1 MEMMEARQRS
11 TTRTAFTDELERE
24 DRFKGLENFFYTERR
39 FLNHLFQLEKEGA
52 EKEMKLLLE
61 TVTLVAGDRKL
72 EATHCYFVVL
82 SSNVA
87 RRMEREFHIP
97 RKAFAF
103 NSACIMLINER
114 QHEQNI
120 AELAEEL
127 LKFYIQALTDK
138 KMPALSHKTVNR
150 VILFIHD
157 RVKSPITV
165 EDIAKEFNISTSHLS
180 RIFREHTG
188 ITLVEY
194 INIRKVEDSQYSL
207 RCTEKKIADISGL
220 YHFCNQSYFTRVFKK
235 YTGQTPGMFRSD
247 STENYFRFR
256 FPRDE
261 N

>member
-1 MEMMEARQRS
+1 
-11 TTRTAFTDELERE
+11 
-24 DRFKGLENFFYTERR
+24 
-39 FLNHLFQLEKEGA
+39 
-52 EKEMKLLLE
+52 
-61 TVTLVAGDRKL
+61 
-72 EATHCYFVVL
+72 
-82 SSNVA
+82 
-87 RRMEREFHIP
+87 
-97 RKAFAF
+97 
-103 NSACIMLINER
+103 MLINEN

-127 LKFYIQALTDK
+127 LKFYKQALTDI

-150 VILFIHD
+150 VIHFIHD

-207 RCTEKKIADISGL
+207 RCTEKKIADISAL
-220 YHFCNQSYFTRVFKK
+220 YHFWNQSYFTRVFKK